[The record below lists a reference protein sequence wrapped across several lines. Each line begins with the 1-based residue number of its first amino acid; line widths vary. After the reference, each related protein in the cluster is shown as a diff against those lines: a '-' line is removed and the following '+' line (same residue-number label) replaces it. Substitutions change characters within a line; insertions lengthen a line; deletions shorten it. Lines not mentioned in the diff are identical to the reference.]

1 MVFLEMGFS
10 PVKRAP
16 QTFILCSADMG
27 MGVLLKK
34 YVSQTSISCSEDM
47 GIDLELF
54 YLNSTLNFGI
64 PTVLVFLL
72 EVYYKVD
79 RLLAG
84 LTAQQKGT
92 TA

>member
-1 MVFLEMGFS
+1 
-10 PVKRAP
+10 
-16 QTFILCSADMG
+16 MG

-64 PTVLVFLL
+64 QTVLVFLL

-79 RLLAG
+79 RLLTG
-84 LTAQQKGT
+84 LTT
-92 TA
+92 